1 MTISVVSRSFSLK
14 PGVTMKDTIVVFTR
28 KSVEEIMQS
37 GGSDDWVLDP
47 EHARST
53 SYLVCT
59 RNTKGSKGK
68 EPHGSGFLIGRI
80 SDIVE
85 SPVAEGASRRYLI
98 QISEWARI
106 DRPGLWTF
114 GRNPVRY
121 LDIAE
126 LGIDV
131 EAVEFEP
138 MPSPGDKPLPMPL
151 PAPLPA
157 AHAGSNGRQP
167 IKLTIAQAKAGL
179 ALGLGVSLD
188 SIEITVRG

>member
-1 MTISVVSRSFSLK
+1 MIGCWTPS
-14 PGVTMKDTIVVFTR
+14 
-28 KSVEEIMQS
+28 
-37 GGSDDWVLDP
+37 
-47 EHARST
+47 ARST

-80 SDIVE
+80 SDIVA

-131 EAVEFEP
+131 EAVQFEP
-138 MPSPGDKPLPMPL
+138 MPAPGDKPSPMPL
-151 PAPLPA
+151 SA
-157 AHAGSNGRQP
+157 AHAGSNGRQSRA
-167 IKLTIAQAKAGL
+167 LTIAQAKVGL

-188 SIEITVRG
+188 AIEITVRG